1 MKESSN
7 TAVQTFISSSA
18 TDEKKTVNEG
28 LIISKEK
35 GTTSVSSA
43 IKETV
48 SSEPISKEVVE
59 KEIID
64 KEQISQVMMA
74 PCVDISGSRASSS
87 SSISEPE
94 QKGTMHAMNKHGLLA
109 VSDL

>member
-7 TAVQTFISSSA
+7 TAVKTFISSSA

-48 SSEPISKEVVE
+48 SSEPINKEVVE

-64 KEQISQVMMA
+64 KEQISQVMA
-74 PCVDISGSRASSS
+74 PCVDISGSGASSS